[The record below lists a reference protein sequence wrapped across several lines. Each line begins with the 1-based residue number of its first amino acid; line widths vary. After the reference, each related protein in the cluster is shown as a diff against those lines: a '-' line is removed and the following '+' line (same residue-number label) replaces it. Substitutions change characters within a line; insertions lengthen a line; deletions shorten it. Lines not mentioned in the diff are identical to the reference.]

1 MCCSCL
7 LLKPRPGLCLYID
20 DQVVALAIWLLSY
33 VLDWLHELELGARY
47 VSCTIGCLIVTIYV
61 AGHSTNLFI
70 QSRML
75 QLQDPGLISLADG
88 NALFYCIVSSFD

>member
-1 MCCSCL
+1 MLFLSVA
-7 LLKPRPGLCLYID
+7 KTKAWFVS